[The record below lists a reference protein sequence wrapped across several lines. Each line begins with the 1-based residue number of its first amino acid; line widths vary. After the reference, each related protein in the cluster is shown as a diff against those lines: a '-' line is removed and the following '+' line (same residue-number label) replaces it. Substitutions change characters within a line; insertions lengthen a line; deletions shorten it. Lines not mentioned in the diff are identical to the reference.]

1 MLISIF
7 SLYLFK
13 VFYRYFFTVSNPDME
28 FTYQGVFRLK
38 KPYVV
43 QINDNGEI
51 EFIEV
56 EDYTPKQYEFVLT
69 PINL

>member
-1 MLISIF
+1 MIT
-7 SLYLFK
+7 
-13 VFYRYFFTVSNPDME
+13 RPDME